1 MADVECIPVIDLYKT
16 IVKNCE
22 GVPLRHCHQ
31 FQDQPNV
38 VSFQLTLPFIDVSS
52 SARVISSTLDS
63 RQTGAQVLRIEFQNN
78 IHIECKSLPVGYSF
92 NNFIA

>member
-1 MADVECIPVIDLYKT
+1 MADDECIPVIDLYKT

-38 VSFQLTLPFIDVSS
+38 VSFQLMLLFTDVSS
-52 SARVISSTLDS
+52 SARAIS
-63 RQTGAQVLRIEFQNN
+63 
-78 IHIECKSLPVGYSF
+78 
-92 NNFIA
+92 

>member
-1 MADVECIPVIDLYKT
+1 MADAECIPVIDLYKT
-16 IVKNCE
+16 IIKDCE

-52 SARVISSTLDS
+52 SARVISSYNFGLKTNRS
-63 RQTGAQVLRIEFQNN
+63 TGFKDLVS
-78 IHIECKSLPVGYSF
+78 K
-92 NNFIA
+92 